1 MCPQAPHLRQHRS
14 RPRHLLEVLRS
25 HYVMVAQDEGGSRT
39 VLRNYSLMTESRLE
53 LSIALSDNERTRPLI
68 EGRVVPQGIKL
79 VPTMVHPSEMFWR
92 QLRFAEFDVS
102 EMSMSSLIIS
112 VSRGDTRWV
121 AIPVFTM
128 RKFFHTSIIVRT
140 DSGIAAPADLRGKRI
155 GVPEYQQTWAIWSRG
170 VLQHEFGVHARAF
183 FFNVAANTEKSHGGA
198 TGFSPPGVRLHYIP
212 PSTNIGEMLLRGEL
226 DGALLYLVHPNLID
240 RSTVDVSGVTRHL
253 FPDPAAEGRRF
264 YAKTGL
270 FPINHTVV
278 VRRSLLERHPWIALN
293 LYSAF
298 VAAKEEIA
306 RYGQSYLH
314 WYFETGLLDGGVK
327 RTLAE
332 HDPLAY
338 GFKAARPV
346 LATIAQ
352 YVHEQGLSARLDALD
367 EIFAPS
373 TLDV

>member
-1 MCPQAPHLRQHRS
+1 
-14 RPRHLLEVLRS
+14 
-25 HYVMVAQDEGGSRT
+25 
-39 VLRNYSLMTESRLE
+39 MTEARLE

-68 EGRVVPQGIKL
+68 EGRVVPQGIRL
-79 VPTMVHPSEMFWR
+79 IPTMVHPSEMFWR

-102 EMSMSSLIIS
+102 EMSMSSLIIA

-128 RKFFHTSIIVRT
+128 RKFFHTSIIVRN
-140 DSGIAAPADLRGKRI
+140 DSGIATPADLRGKRL

-170 VLQHEFGVHARAF
+170 ILQHEFGVHARDIAWF
-183 FFNVAANTEKSHGGA
+183 MERNPDKSHGGA
-198 TGFSPPGVRLHYIP
+198 TGFTAPAGVRVEQIP
-212 PSTNIGEMLLRGEL
+212 VSTSMGEMLLRGEL
-226 DGALLYLVHPNLID
+226 DGALHYLVDKNLVD
-240 RSTVDVSGVTRHL
+240 RSRVDVSAVTRHL
-253 FPDPAAEGRRF
+253 FADPAAEGRRF

-278 VRRSLLERHPWIALN
+278 VRRTLLEKHPWIALN

-306 RYGQSYLH
+306 RYGNSYLQ
-314 WYFETGLLDGGVK
+314 WYFEAGLLDASVK
-327 RTLAE
+327 RTLTA

-338 GFKAARPV
+338 GFKASRPV
-346 LATIAQ
+346 LETIAQ
-352 YVHEQGLSARLDALD
+352 YVHEQGLSTRRVELKEL
-367 EIFAPS
+367 FAPS

>member
-1 MCPQAPHLRQHRS
+1 
-14 RPRHLLEVLRS
+14 
-25 HYVMVAQDEGGSRT
+25 
-39 VLRNYSLMTESRLE
+39 MTDARLE
-53 LSIALSDNERTRPLI
+53 LSVALSDNERTRPLI

-79 VPTMVHPSEMFWR
+79 IPTMVHPSEMFWR

-112 VSRGDTRWV
+112 ASRGDTRWV

-140 DSGIAAPADLRGKRI
+140 DAGIAAPADLRGKRI

-170 VLQHEFGVHARAF
+170 ILQHEFGVHARDIEWF
-183 FFNVAANTEKSHGGA
+183 MERNPDKSHGGA
-198 TGFSPPGVRLHYIP
+198 TGFTAPAGVRVNQIP
-212 PSTNIGEMLLRGEL
+212 PTTDMGEMLLRGEL
-226 DGALLYLVHPNLID
+226 DGALHYLVDKNLVD
-240 RSTVDVSGVTRHL
+240 RSRADVSDVTRYL

-278 VRRSLLERHPWIALN
+278 MRRALLESHPWVALN

-298 VAAKEEIA
+298 VAAKAEIA
-306 RYGQSYLH
+306 RMGGAHLQ
-314 WYFETGLLDGGVK
+314 WYFDAGLLDGGVK
-327 RTLAE
+327 RTLADN
-332 HDPLAY
+332 DPLAY
-338 GFKAARPV
+338 GFKTCRPV
-346 LATIAQ
+346 LETIMQ
-352 YVHEQGLSARLDALD
+352 YVHEQGLSARRVALE

>member
-1 MCPQAPHLRQHRS
+1 MSDP
-14 RPRHLLEVLRS
+14 
-25 HYVMVAQDEGGSRT
+25 
-39 VLRNYSLMTESRLE
+39 RLE
-53 LSIALSDNERTRPLI
+53 LSVALSDNERTRPLI

-112 VSRGDTRWV
+112 ASRGDTRWV

-128 RKFFHTSIIVRT
+128 RRFFHTSIIVRT

-170 VLQHEFGVHARAF
+170 ILQHEFGVHARDIEWF
-183 FFNVAANTEKSHGGA
+183 MERNPDKSHGGA
-198 TGFSPPGVRLHYIP
+198 TGFSAPAGVRVNQIP
-212 PSTNIGEMLLRGEL
+212 PSTDMGEMLLRGAL
-226 DGALLYLVHPNLID
+226 DGALHYLVDKNLVD
-240 RSTVDVSGVTRHL
+240 RSRADVSGVTRYL

-278 VRRSLLERHPWIALN
+278 MRRTLLESHPWVALN

-298 VAAKEEIA
+298 VAAKAEIA
-306 RYGQSYLH
+306 RAGGAYLQ
-314 WYFETGLLDGGVK
+314 WYFDAGLLDGGVK
-327 RTLAE
+327 HTLADN
-332 HDPLAY
+332 DPLAY
-338 GFKAARPV
+338 GFKACRPV
-346 LATIAQ
+346 LETITQ
-352 YVHEQGLSARLDALD
+352 YVHEQGLSARRVALE

>member
-1 MCPQAPHLRQHRS
+1 MTP
-14 RPRHLLEVLRS
+14 
-25 HYVMVAQDEGGSRT
+25 
-39 VLRNYSLMTESRLE
+39 SLLE
-53 LSIALSDNERTRPLI
+53 LSIALSDNDRTRPLL
-68 EGRVVPQGIKL
+68 EGRVAPQGISL

-102 EMSMSSLIIS
+102 EMSMSSLLIS
-112 VSRGDTRWV
+112 VARGDTRWA

-128 RKFFHTSIIVRT
+128 RKFFHSSIIVRT
-140 DSGIAAPADLRGKRI
+140 DAGISAPADLRGKRI

-170 VLQHEFGVHARAF
+170 VLQHEFGVHAREIEWF
-183 FFNVAANTEKSHGGA
+183 MERNPDKSHGGA
-198 TGFSPPGVRLHYIP
+198 TGFQPPAGVRVSQIP
-212 PSTNIGEMLLRGEL
+212 PTTNIGEMLVRGEL
-226 DGALLYLVHPNLID
+226 DGALHYLVDRNLVD
-240 RSTVDVSGVTRHL
+240 RSTVDISGATRTL

-270 FPINHTVV
+270 YPINHAVV
-278 VRRSLLERHPWIALN
+278 VRRALLETHPWIALN

-306 RYGQSYLH
+306 RYGRSYLQ
-314 WYFETGLLDGGVK
+314 WYFEAGLLDGGVE
-327 RTLAE
+327 RTLADN
-332 HDPLAY
+332 DPLAY

-346 LATIAQ
+346 LETIAQ
-352 YVHEQGLSARLDALD
+352 YVHEQGLSARRVALE